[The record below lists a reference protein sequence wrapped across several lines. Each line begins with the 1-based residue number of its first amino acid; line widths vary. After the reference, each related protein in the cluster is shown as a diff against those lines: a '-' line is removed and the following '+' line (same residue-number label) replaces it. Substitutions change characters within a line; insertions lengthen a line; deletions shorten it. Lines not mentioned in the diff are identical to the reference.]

1 MGKLHVLNHPLIKHK
16 LSMMRKK
23 ETTTRDF
30 RSLADEISELM
41 AYEVTRDL
49 PLQTC
54 EIETPICKMNA
65 SFVSGRSIGIIDILP
80 SGYGMLNG
88 FLTLVPNAKVGHI
101 GLRRDDEFNKLSAYY
116 CKLPVDVQE
125 RSVIVV
131 DPMLA
136 TGESAVTVLDF
147 LKAKGCK
154 EVKLMNLIAAPEGVK
169 AVMDAHPDV
178 DIYVAALDEGLN
190 EKNQI
195 VPGLGDASDR
205 LFGTK

>member
-30 RSLADEISELM
+30 RNLADEISLLM

-49 PLQTC
+49 PLEAC

-65 SFVSGRSIGIIDILP
+65 DFVSGRSIGIVDILP
-80 SGYGMLNG
+80 SGYAMLNG

-101 GLRRDDEFNKLSAYY
+101 GLRNDPDTHKTVEYY
-116 CKLPVDVQE
+116 CKLPFDVQE
-125 RSVIVV
+125 RSVIVI

-136 TGESAVTVLDF
+136 TGKSAITVINY
-147 LKAKGCK
+147 LKSRGCK
-154 EVKLMNLIAAPEGVK
+154 CIKLINLIGAPEGVK
-169 AVMDAHPDV
+169 AVMNAFSDV
-178 DIYVAALDEGLN
+178 DIYVAALDEGLDDN
-190 EKNQI
+190 NQI
-195 VPGLGDASDR
+195 VPGLGDANYR